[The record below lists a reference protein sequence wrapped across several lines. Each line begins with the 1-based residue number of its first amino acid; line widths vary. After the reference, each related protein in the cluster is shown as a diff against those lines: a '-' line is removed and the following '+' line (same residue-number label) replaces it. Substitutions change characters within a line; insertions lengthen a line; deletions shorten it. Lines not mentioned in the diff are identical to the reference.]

1 MEHGPLFLLLSG
13 VCGAE
18 EKLEKVVNLG
28 DDTEFKNFFPFL
40 EAGLMTHSRIQLH
53 GDYNPIDNM
62 ALSLLCHS

>member
-28 DDTEFKNFFPFL
+28 DDTEFKNIFPS
-40 EAGLMTHSRIQLH
+40 SRVDDTLK
-53 GDYNPIDNM
+53 NSVTWR
-62 ALSLLCHS
+62 L